1 MAETA
6 APHPPSPAGWV
17 PPFPHC
23 AGLSGDPK
31 SVVVWPLCS
40 IESASSVGSALG
52 TKAPLRPS
60 GGRGRGPGEGE
71 VGSTANHFVGPPHP
85 ALSPRPAG
93 GESKMAGRGGKPS
106 GKREVSIFPG

>member
-60 GGRGRGPGEGE
+60 GGRGRGPRRDRPGEGE
-71 VGSTANHFVGPPHP
+71 MGSAANRFVGPHHP
-85 ALSPRPAG
+85 ALSPADG
-93 GESKMAGRGGKPS
+93 GRG
-106 GKREVSIFPG
+106 